1 MTEPGRIFGVF
12 YEPGKV
18 FADLS
23 EKPRW
28 IVPLVLSIV
37 FGLAFVYAIN
47 SRIGW
52 DQTIRTSIAN
62 NPRTADLTVEQR
74 EQAIQRGAKV
84 ASVIG
89 WVGAIVGPPI
99 FVLIVAGVL
108 TGIFNAL
115 LGTDL
120 RFIQAFSITAYAFV
134 VRQVYTILMILVM
147 YLKPPEDFDIRV
159 SPFSPAAYM
168 SRQDNPKWLMALAGS
183 LDLFTF
189 WTLIVLAIGFSVAAK
204 KLSFTKSL
212 ITIAI
217 PWLLVAIAGMILQ
230 TFQ

>member
-23 EKPRW
+23 QKPRW
-28 IVPLVLSIV
+28 IVPMILGIL
-37 FGLAFVYAIN
+37 FGLAFITAIN

-62 NPRTADLTVEQR
+62 NPRTADLTVAQR
-74 EQAIQRGAKV
+74 EEIIQRGAKV
-84 ASVIG
+84 ASIIG
-89 WVGAIVGPPI
+89 WVGAILGPPV
-99 FVLIVAGVL
+99 FMLIVAGVL

-115 LGTDL
+115 LGTEIK
-120 RFIQAFSITAYAFV
+120 FAQAFSITAYAFV
-134 VRQVYTILMILVM
+134 IRQLYTILMILLM

-168 SRQDNPKWLMALAGS
+168 SRQDNSKLLMAVAGT

-189 WTLIVLAIGFSVAAK
+189 WTLIVLAIGFAVLGR

-212 ITIAI
+212 ITIGI
-217 PWLLVAIAGMILQ
+217 PWLLVAIAGIILQ
-230 TFQ
+230 SFQ

>member
-1 MTEPGRIFGVF
+1 MTEPSRIVGVF

-23 EKPRW
+23 QKPRW
-28 IVPLVLSIV
+28 IVPIILGIL
-37 FGLAFVYAIN
+37 FGLTFITAIN

-62 NPRTADLTVEQR
+62 NPRTADLTVAQR
-74 EQAIQRGAKV
+74 EEIIQRGAKV

-89 WVGAIVGPPI
+89 WVGAVLGPPVFI
-99 FVLIVAGVL
+99 LIVAGVL

-115 LGTDL
+115 LGTEIK
-120 RFIQAFSITAYAFV
+120 FAQAFSITAYAFV
-134 VRQVYTILMILVM
+134 IRQLYTILMILLM

-168 SRQDNPKWLMALAGS
+168 SRQDNSKLLMAVAGT

-189 WTLIVLAIGFSVAAK
+189 WTLIVLAIGFTVLGR

-212 ITIAI
+212 ITIGI
-217 PWLLVAIAGMILQ
+217 PWLLVAIAGIILQ